1 MNMVGHSIYDQK
13 LLLMISDY
21 TSNIFI
27 NSFFYSLMNKAL
39 PSFYR
44 KNQMNIELGIGISHL
59 NQERNYAAPPEL
71 NIKSNNS
78 IEILPR
84 WGKNSTNNQACTEET
99 QGKFENY

>member
-1 MNMVGHSIYDQK
+1 
-13 LLLMISDY
+13 
-21 TSNIFI
+21 
-27 NSFFYSLMNKAL
+27 MNKAL

-44 KNQMNIELGIGISHL
+44 KNQMNIALGPGISHL

-84 WGKNSTNNQACTEET
+84 WGKNSAKDQPFTKEAQRLIEI
-99 QGKFENY
+99 Y

>member
-1 MNMVGHSIYDQK
+1 
-13 LLLMISDY
+13 
-21 TSNIFI
+21 
-27 NSFFYSLMNKAL
+27 
-39 PSFYR
+39 
-44 KNQMNIELGIGISHL
+44 MNIDQGPLISHL